1 MAPQLRLP
9 YSLCVCYM
17 ALGCELANAAIVY
30 LPTVACALF
39 VPWSIYSNLCATF
52 ILIWRSIDV
61 RIRRRTCRRSD
72 HSACARPSRASYP
85 LGPGNFQ
92 SPAPVA
98 APARRTATP
107 TESSHCDTA
116 VAVMP
121 GPFSA
126 PRIQGELQHAA
137 QACHKVDIWI
147 SSYLLLETRN
157 LILLE
162 HAGQGL
168 SCLGAA
174 PIRGPADGRR
184 LDVNVDE
191 CKHAD
196 ECTRGN
202 NSRKHLMSSIQVFDF
217 EKIKQL
223 PRPFCF
229 MQPAKASL
237 RAIQIPSKSKQ
248 RNSGSHVEVEPV
260 GVTIRL
266 HHRLNLLPC
275 ILRLLKAPVR
285 LQNADSTV
293 S

>member
-1 MAPQLRLP
+1 MRSAFSRFLP
-9 YSLCVCYM
+9 S
-17 ALGCELANAAIVY
+17 
-30 LPTVACALF
+30 
-39 VPWSIYSNLCATF
+39 WSWKFPKSCS
-52 ILIWRSIDV
+52 RSC
-61 RIRRRTCRRSD
+61 TCKA
-72 HSACARPSRASYP
+72 HI
-85 LGPGNFQ
+85 
-92 SPAPVA
+92 
-98 APARRTATP
+98 TP

-116 VAVMP
+116 VAVKP

-202 NSRKHLMSSIQVFDF
+202 NSRKPLMSSIQVFDF
-217 EKIKQL
+217 E
-223 PRPFCF
+223 R
-229 MQPAKASL
+229 
-237 RAIQIPSKSKQ
+237 
-248 RNSGSHVEVEPV
+248 
-260 GVTIRL
+260 
-266 HHRLNLLPC
+266 
-275 ILRLLKAPVR
+275 
-285 LQNADSTV
+285 
-293 S
+293 